1 MKRRQR
7 TRSERL
13 TNWVLLLLTMSLFA
27 TFWLGYLSILH
38 EFTGALPWVTTAL
51 TVLDGILGK
60 VLDSNIKKSQAEN
73 TKDGIIYE
81 AAKAKNF
88 IREDKDL

>member
-1 MKRRQR
+1 MKTHCY
-7 TRSERL
+7 TRSEKL
-13 TNWVLLLLTMSLFA
+13 TYWVLVLLTMSLIA
-27 TFWLGYLSILH
+27 TFWLGYLSILYQ
-38 EFTGALPWVTTAL
+38 FTGALPWVTTAL

-73 TKDGIIYE
+73 TKDGIVYE

>member
-1 MKRRQR
+1 MKRRRR

-13 TNWVLLLLTMSLFA
+13 TNWVLLLLTLSLVA

-73 TKDGIIYE
+73 TQGGIVYE
-81 AAKAKNF
+81 AAKSKNF
-88 IREDKDL
+88 ERDL

>member
-1 MKRRQR
+1 M
-7 TRSERL
+7 
-13 TNWVLLLLTMSLFA
+13 LLLLTLSLVA

-73 TKDGIIYE
+73 TQGGIVYE
-81 AAKAKNF
+81 AAKSKNF
-88 IREDKDL
+88 ERDL

>member
-1 MKRRQR
+1 MKKRRH
-7 TRSERL
+7 TRSEKL
-13 TNWVLLLLTMSLFA
+13 AYWVLALLTMSLMA
-27 TFWLGYLSILH
+27 TFWLGYESIRYQ
-38 EFTGALPWVTTAL
+38 FTGALPWVTAAL

-88 IREDKDL
+88 IQDDKDL

>member
-1 MKRRQR
+1 MKRRR
-7 TRSERL
+7 CTRSERL
-13 TNWVLLLLTMSLFA
+13 TNWVLLLLTLSLVA

-73 TKDGIIYE
+73 TQGGIVYE
-81 AAKAKNF
+81 AAKFKNF
-88 IREDKDL
+88 ERDL

>member
-1 MKRRQR
+1 MKPRRS

-13 TNWVLLLLTMSLFA
+13 TNWVLLLLTLSLIA
-27 TFWLGYLSILH
+27 TFWLGYLSIIYQ
-38 EFTGALPWVTTAL
+38 FTGALPWVTTAL

-73 TKDGIIYE
+73 TSGGIIYD

-88 IREDKDL
+88 ERDL